1 MACAPHGISINIAM
15 LRKAVEAAAEATGES
30 VFIVVGVAS
39 LVGSVTDVPPELTRT
54 EDVDLYPLHGQDRFD
69 MDEVDEKIGLGSKF
83 AAQNGFYVQRVGS
96 WTVSTQ
102 PGGWL
107 ERASTLEFGKVKA
120 ICLSP
125 LDLAYNKLEA
135 GRSKDRAFVG
145 AMLESKIINTASL
158 LTFIREGAP
167 DESIRALVEKR
178 ALDICRSDSG
188 DK

>member
-1 MACAPHGISINIAM
+1 MARSPQGIPINVAM
-15 LRKAVEAAAEATGES
+15 LRKAVEAAAEVTGES

-69 MDEVDEKIGLGSKF
+69 MDEADEKIGPGSEF
-83 AAQNGFYVQRVGS
+83 AAQNGFYVQRVGN

-102 PGGWL
+102 PRGWM
-107 ERASTLEFGKVKA
+107 ERGSTLEFGNVKA

-135 GRSKDRAFVG
+135 GRPKDRAFVSG
-145 AMLESKIINTASL
+145 MLEAHIIDSPSL
-158 LTFIREGAP
+158 LAFIRAGAP
-167 DESIRALVEKR
+167 DASARALVEKR
-178 ALDICRSDSG
+178 ALEL
-188 DK
+188 